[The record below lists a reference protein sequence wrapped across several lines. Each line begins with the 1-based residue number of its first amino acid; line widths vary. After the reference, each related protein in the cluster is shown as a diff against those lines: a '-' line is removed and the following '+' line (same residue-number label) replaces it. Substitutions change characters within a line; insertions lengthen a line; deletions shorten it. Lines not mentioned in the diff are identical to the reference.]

1 LPSAHRNENYDPPG
15 PQVPEKDD
23 DSATKEMNNGN
34 AVEKPGVEPHF
45 QHLSV
50 AGDVHSLDDDFGF
63 SVLGN
68 TPSVLVSGISE
79 EVDK

>member
-1 LPSAHRNENYDPPG
+1 MPSAHRNENYDPPG

-23 DSATKEMNNGN
+23 HSGTKEMNNGN
-34 AVEKPGVEPHF
+34 TVEKPGVEPHS

-50 AGDVHSLDDDFGF
+50 AADVPSLDDDFGF

-68 TPSVLVSGISE
+68 APSVLVSGISE
-79 EVDK
+79 EVEK